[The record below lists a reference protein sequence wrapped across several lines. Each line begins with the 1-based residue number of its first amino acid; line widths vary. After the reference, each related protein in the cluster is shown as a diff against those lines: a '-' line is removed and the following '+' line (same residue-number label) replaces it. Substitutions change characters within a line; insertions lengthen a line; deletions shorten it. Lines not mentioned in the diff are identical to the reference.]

1 MEDNVV
7 HLTPEE
13 YERRA
18 REGTDY
24 VKKLYEERITGDVLL
39 PITHGEV
46 ERNLNKIEAFIQH
59 TLVSSYIHGQLDYG
73 VYALMLGIQAAFM
86 LGYWEAQ
93 ERREQDDNL
102 PDFIKE
108 L

>member
-1 MEDNVV
+1 MDNII

-13 YERRA
+13 YNRRTQ
-18 REGTDY
+18 EGIQY
-24 VKKLYEERITGDVLL
+24 VHDLYQTRITGDVLVPL
-39 PITHGEV
+39 THGEV
-46 ERNLNKIEAFIQH
+46 ENNLNKIEAFVQH
-59 TLVSSYIHGQLDYG
+59 TLIASYVNQQMDYG